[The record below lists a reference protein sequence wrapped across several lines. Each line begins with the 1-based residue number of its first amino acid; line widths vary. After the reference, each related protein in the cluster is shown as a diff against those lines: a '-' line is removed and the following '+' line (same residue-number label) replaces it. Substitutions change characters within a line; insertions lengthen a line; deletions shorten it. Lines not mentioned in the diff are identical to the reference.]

1 MTRGKRLFDIA
12 LALILSVVLA
22 PVLLV
27 LIALLWLR
35 QGLPLFYVSER
46 MQTPDRG
53 FGLWKLRSMRPAA
66 ANDGVSGGDKSS
78 RITPVGR
85 FLRRTR
91 LDELPQLWNIL
102 RGDIS
107 FVGPRPPLRRYV
119 EQFPELYAAVLQS
132 RPGVTGLATVILHG
146 REERLLARCRTPQE
160 TEHVYVT
167 ACIPR
172 KAQLDLLYQRK
183 RTFCLDLWLI
193 LRTAAKVVGR

>member
-1 MTRGKRLFDIA
+1 MTPGKRLFDIV
-12 LALILSVVLA
+12 LALLLGVILA

-27 LIALLWLR
+27 LVVLLLVM

-46 MQTPDRG
+46 MQTPHRG

-66 ANDGVSGGDKSS
+66 ANDGVSGGDKSD
-78 RITPVGR
+78 RITTVGR
-85 FLRRTR
+85 ILRRTR

-102 RGDIS
+102 IGDIS

-119 EQFPELYAAVLQS
+119 DMFPDLYAEVLQS
-132 RPGVTGLATVILHG
+132 RPGVTGLATLILHG
-146 REERLLARCRTPQE
+146 REERLLARCETPEQ

-172 KAQLDLLYQRK
+172 KAKLDLIYRRRQSL
-183 RTFCLDLWLI
+183 CLDLWLI
-193 LRTAAKVVGR
+193 GRTAGKVIGR